1 MQSKDRLIGQD
12 FSLLE
17 LIFGEYA
24 VLLGAIVL
32 IVGLSW
38 NSGLVSV
45 LSLVFGVW
53 FLLEVTLSTLDV
65 LESFLE
71 SLFDGKDLGGCLIQ
85 EVVNLWLN
93 LGVCLVVIL
102 LELDLRNSS
111 LNFSDE
117 VTESLLG
124 GLFSIINITT
134 NSLGSFLDKFL
145 LGLSNNL
152 LVDDFL
158 GLLLSSQFVNLN
170 GLFL

>member
-17 LIFGEYA
+17 LIFGEYT
-24 VLLGAIVL
+24 VLLSVIL
-32 IVGLSW
+32 IISLSW
-38 NSGLVSV
+38 NSGLVSI

>member
-24 VLLGAIVL
+24 VLLSVVL
-32 IVGLSW
+32 IISLSW
-38 NSGLVSV
+38 NSGLVSI

-134 NSLGSFLDKFL
+134 NSLRSFLDKFL

>member
-24 VLLGAIVL
+24 VLLSVVL
-32 IVGLSW
+32 IIALSW
-38 NSGLVSV
+38 NSGLVSI

-134 NSLGSFLDKFL
+134 NSLRSFLDKFL

>member
-24 VLLGAIVL
+24 VLLSVVL
-32 IVGLSW
+32 IISLSW
-38 NSGLVSV
+38 NSGLVSI

-152 LVDDFL
+152 LIDDFL

>member
-24 VLLGAIVL
+24 VLLSVVL
-32 IVGLSW
+32 IIALSW
-38 NSGLVSV
+38 NSGLVSI

>member
-24 VLLGAIVL
+24 VLLSVVL
-32 IVGLSW
+32 IISLSW
-38 NSGLVSV
+38 NSGLVSI

>member
-1 MQSKDRLIGQD
+1 
-12 FSLLE
+12 
-17 LIFGEYA
+17 
-24 VLLGAIVL
+24 
-32 IVGLSW
+32 
-38 NSGLVSV
+38 
-45 LSLVFGVW
+45 
-53 FLLEVTLSTLDV
+53 LDV

>member
-24 VLLGAIVL
+24 VLLSVVL
-32 IVGLSW
+32 IIALSW
-38 NSGLVSV
+38 NSGLVSI

-134 NSLGSFLDKFL
+134 NSLRSFLDKFL

-152 LVDDFL
+152 LIDDFL